1 MLLND
6 DELSAVSG
14 GVIGVDDAIVLTA
27 IGVGLAAFMVGT
39 YIGETIAE
47 KQNQKQGTSSSGTS
61 SHK

>member
-6 DELSAVSG
+6 NELSVVSG
-14 GVIGVDDAIVLTA
+14 GVVGVDDAILIGA
-27 IGVGLAAFMVGT
+27 IGLGIAVFMVGT

-47 KQNQKQGTSSSGTS
+47 RQNQKQGTSSSGTS

>member
-6 DELSAVSG
+6 NELSVVSG
-14 GVIGVDDAIVLTA
+14 GVVGVDDAILIGA
-27 IGVGLAAFMVGT
+27 IGLGIAVFMVGT

-47 KQNQKQGTSSSGTS
+47 RQNQKQGTSSSGSS